1 MTDSN
6 KIAFDRERREII
18 MKFDTE
24 IKRLEYDNKMFKDS
38 NEAKNR
44 EIQELQYRVKQMQ
57 QSLEDEMN
65 NNQKY
70 SELQVTIK
78 EYENRFNLVG
88 QEI

>member
-57 QSLEDEMN
+57 QNLEDEMN

-70 SELQVTIK
+70 SELQVTIR